1 MNENIIS
8 ILKTLTVDFFTAF
21 GLYSFLFLI
30 SSIFIKK
37 AILYTFD
44 EQAKKFISFVG
55 VLYIFI
61 WFLGLFVYY
70 FESNPTERTE
80 MINRLFGKYWFGIWI
95 QPIFWFLLSQT
106 FRIKRFSNNI
116 LIRIFASFFLMI
128 SIERIVIIMTSFHRD
143 YLPSSWT
150 MYNDLGIYSS
160 IFILSIILKIIFFGL
175 FVLIYSLITN
185 KINQF
190 QLRNK

>member
-1 MNENIIS
+1 MNIFFNLELL
-8 ILKTLTVDFFTAF
+8 ILDFFTAF

-30 SSIFIKK
+30 LSIFIKK
-37 AILYTFD
+37 AILYNFD
-44 EQAKKFISFVG
+44 EQAKKFICFIG

-70 FESNPTERTE
+70 FESNSTERAE

-116 LIRIFASFFLMI
+116 LIRIFTSFFLI
-128 SIERIVIIMTSFHRD
+128 FSIERLVIISTSLHRD

-150 MYNDLGIYSS
+150 MYRQLDIYPSN
-160 IFILSIILKIIFFGL
+160 FILSILMKILIFML
-175 FVLIYSLITN
+175 FVGLYTFITN
-185 KINQF
+185 KINQ
-190 QLRNK
+190 LRNNK